1 MRAAMVLWGVLA
13 CGVLWAQPSEPT
25 ELRVRVVNRA
35 QQPLTNARVG
45 ALAVDFRRLQ
55 VMPATEPLMQ
65 SVDAQGAARLQWH
78 PAHQATVQEILA
90 GERGGA
96 VVLLVSA
103 PDHVPLCRAL
113 TYPIAAEQT
122 VALRTGQT
130 VQVRLKPVL
139 SPPDDFGTR
148 LPFQKP
154 LAWNEAFYTP
164 FGSDLFVAPLESLA
178 DREGLDIPSLQVL
191 NALTRLYLYL
201 FPGFGI
207 ERVSATEYR
216 LTLPPQMDGTAW
228 LWVNRADWL
237 VGYATEI
244 RLDEVASGAVERM
257 LPAPALLE
265 VRVDL
270 QGVNL
275 QGQNGNLMLYRRAG
289 GMYVAC
295 ARVPLE
301 SPRQE
306 IVFRDL
312 APGEGWTAMA
322 MVMPREYSER
332 GGLRRSASAPTLV
345 SGELRAVAIRPT
357 APAGTAPKGNRTV
370 TVRLLQADGTPLSNA
385 RVQVFVYDLQ
395 SETFAPV
402 AQGQL
407 DANGAITLRDLVE
420 NPPDKPASE
429 CVQYY
434 LRRDTGSYSE
444 PFQFILRQ
452 GDGVREVVFR
462 PPLSAGDRVPD
473 FELQETATGKPR
485 RLSEFRGKW
494 VLLDFWATW
503 CGPCH
508 KAMDKLRAFLTKHGA
523 TLGGRA
529 QIIAIS
535 LDESRALAQQ
545 MVQARGWDAL
555 ALHLWAGADA
565 FGSPIAQAFGINAIP
580 SYVLIDPDGKV
591 AHNEALASTAPE
603 EMFDLLRLLAS
614 GQTQ

>member
-1 MRAAMVLWGVLA
+1 MRTAIGL
-13 CGVLWAQPSEPT
+13 CGLLTCGLLWAQPSEPT
-25 ELRVRVVNRA
+25 ELRVRVQNA
-35 QQPLTNARVG
+35 AGQPLTNAKVG

-55 VMPATEPLMQ
+55 LLPATEPLMQ
-65 SVDAQGAARLQWH
+65 PVDAQGAARLQWH
-78 PAHQATVQEILA
+78 PAHQAIVQEILA

-103 PDHVPLCRAL
+103 PDHVPLYRAL

-122 VALRTGQT
+122 VALRAGQT
-130 VQVRLKPVL
+130 VQVRLKPTL
-139 SPPDDFGTR
+139 RPPDDFGTR

-154 LAWNEAFYTP
+154 VAWDDAFFASP
-164 FGSDLFVAPLESLA
+164 AIDLFVAPLESLA
-178 DREGLDIPSLQVL
+178 DREGFNDPPIGVL
-191 NALTRLYLYL
+191 NALVNFHL

-216 LTLPPQMDGTAW
+216 LTLPPQRDGSAW
-228 LWVNRADWL
+228 LWINRPDWL

-244 RLDEVASGAVERM
+244 RPEEIAAGVIERA
-257 LPAPALLE
+257 LSTPALLE

-270 QGVNL
+270 QNANL
-275 QGQNGNLMLYRRAG
+275 EGQNGSLILYRQAG
-289 GMYVAC
+289 GMYIAC
-295 ARVPLE
+295 ALVPLA
-301 SPRQE
+301 SPKQE

-322 MVMPREYSER
+322 MYMPREYSER
-332 GGLRRSASAPTLV
+332 GGFRKSASAPTLI
-345 SGELRAVAIRPT
+345 SGEMRTVAVRQT

-370 TVRLLQADGTPLSNA
+370 TVRLLKADGTPLSNA
-385 RVQVFVYDLQ
+385 RVQVFVYDMQ
-395 SETFAPV
+395 SETYAPV

-420 NPPDKPASE
+420 NPPDKPARE

-434 LRRDTGSYSE
+434 LQRDTGSYSE
-444 PFQFILRQ
+444 PFRFILRQ
-452 GDGVREVVFR
+452 GDGIREVVFR
-462 PPLSAGDRVPD
+462 PPLGAGDRAPD

-508 KAMDKLRAFLTKHGA
+508 KAMEKLRAFLTKHGA
-523 TLGGRA
+523 TLGERA
-529 QIIAIS
+529 QIVAVS
-535 LDESRALAQQ
+535 LDQERAPAQQ
-545 MVQARGWDAL
+545 MAQARGWDAL

-565 FGSPIAQAFGINAIP
+565 FDSPIAQAFGINSIP

-591 AHNEALASTAPE
+591 VQNGAQAFTAPE
-603 EMFDLLRLLAS
+603 EMFELLLLLA
-614 GQTQ
+614 GEETQ

>member
-1 MRAAMVLWGVLA
+1 MRMAIVLWGLLVSGL
-13 CGVLWAQPSEPT
+13 LWAQPSEPT

-65 SVDAQGAARLQWH
+65 PVDAQGAARLKWH

-130 VQVRLKPVL
+130 VQLRLKPAL

-154 LAWNEAFYTP
+154 LAWEEVFYTP

-191 NALTRLYLYL
+191 NALTRLYL

-228 LWVNRADWL
+228 LWVNRPDWL

-244 RLDEVASGAVERM
+244 RPDEVASGAVERM
-257 LPAPALLE
+257 LPASAMLE
-265 VRVDL
+265 VRMDL
-270 QGVNL
+270 QGANL
-275 QGQNGNLMLYRRAG
+275 QGQDGSLMLYRQAG

-295 ARVPLE
+295 ARAPLE
-301 SPRQE
+301 SPKQE

-312 APGEGWTAMA
+312 APGKGWTAMA
-322 MVMPREYSER
+322 MAMPREYSER
-332 GGLRRSASAPTLV
+332 GGLRRSASAPALV

-370 TVRLLQADGTPLSNA
+370 TVRLLQADGTPVSNA
-385 RVQVFVYDLQ
+385 RVQVFVYDMQ
-395 SETFAPV
+395 SETYAPV

-407 DANGAITLRDLVE
+407 DANGAITLRDLAE
-420 NPPDKPASE
+420 NPPDKPARE

-434 LRRDTGSYSE
+434 LQRDTGRYSE
-444 PFQFILRQ
+444 PFRFTLRQ

-473 FELQETATGKPR
+473 FELQETATGKSR

-503 CGPCH
+503 CEPCH
-508 KAMDKLRAFLTKHGA
+508 KAMDKLRAFLSKHGA
-523 TLGGRA
+523 TLGERA

-535 LDESRALAQQ
+535 LDEERAPAQQ
-545 MVQARGWDAL
+545 MMQARGWDAL

-565 FGSPIAQAFGINAIP
+565 FGAPIARAFGVNSIP

-603 EMFDLLRLLAS
+603 EMFELLLLLAS

>member
-13 CGVLWAQPSEPT
+13 CGLLWAQPSEPT

-65 SVDAQGAARLQWH
+65 PVDAQGAVRLQWH

-130 VQVRLKPVL
+130 VHLRLKPAL

-154 LAWNEAFYTP
+154 LAWEEVFYTP

-191 NALTRLYLYL
+191 NALTRLYL

-216 LTLPPQMDGTAW
+216 LTLPPQMDGAAW
-228 LWVNRADWL
+228 LWVNRPDWL

-244 RLDEVASGAVERM
+244 RPDEVAAGAVERM

-275 QGQNGNLMLYRRAG
+275 QGQNGNLMLYRQAG

-301 SPRQE
+301 SPKQE
-306 IVFRDL
+306 MVFRDL

-322 MVMPREYSER
+322 MAMPREYSER
-332 GGLRRSASAPTLV
+332 DGLRRSASAPALV

-357 APAGTAPKGNRTV
+357 APSGTAPKGNRTV

-385 RVQVFVYDLQ
+385 RVQVFVYDMQ

-420 NPPDKPASE
+420 NPPDKPARE

-434 LRRDTGSYSE
+434 LQRDTGRYSE
-444 PFQFILRQ
+444 PFRFTLRQ

-503 CGPCH
+503 CEPCH
-508 KAMDKLRAFLTKHGA
+508 KAMDKLRAFLSKHGA
-523 TLGGRA
+523 TLGERA

-535 LDESRALAQQ
+535 LDESRAPAQQ

-565 FGSPIAQAFGINAIP
+565 FESPIAQAFGVNSIP

-603 EMFDLLRLLAS
+603 EMFELLLLLAG

>member
-1 MRAAMVLWGVLA
+1 MRTAIGL
-13 CGVLWAQPSEPT
+13 CGLLTCGLLWAQPSEPT
-25 ELRVRVVNRA
+25 ELRVRVQNA
-35 QQPLTNARVG
+35 AGQPLTNARVG

-65 SVDAQGAARLQWH
+65 LVDAQGAARLKWH

-122 VALRTGQT
+122 VALRAGQT
-130 VQVRLKPVL
+130 VHLRLKPAL

-154 LAWNEAFYTP
+154 LAWEEVFYTP

-191 NALTRLYLYL
+191 NALTRLYL

-228 LWVNRADWL
+228 LWVNRPDWL

-244 RLDEVASGAVERM
+244 RPDEVASGAVERM
-257 LPAPALLE
+257 LPASAMLE
-265 VRVDL
+265 VRMDL
-270 QGVNL
+270 QGANL
-275 QGQNGNLMLYRRAG
+275 QGQDGSLMLYRQAG

-295 ARVPLE
+295 ARAPLE
-301 SPRQE
+301 SPKQE

-312 APGEGWTAMA
+312 APGKGWTAMA
-322 MVMPREYSER
+322 MAMPREYSER
-332 GGLRRSASAPTLV
+332 GGLRRSASAPALV

-385 RVQVFVYDLQ
+385 RVQVFVYDMQ
-395 SETFAPV
+395 SETYAPV

-407 DANGAITLRDLVE
+407 DANGAITLRDLAE
-420 NPPDKPASE
+420 NPPDKPARE

-434 LRRDTGSYSE
+434 LQRDTGRYSE
-444 PFQFILRQ
+444 PFRFILRQ
-452 GDGVREVVFR
+452 GDGIREVVFR
-462 PPLSAGDRVPD
+462 PPLGAGDRAPD

-508 KAMDKLRAFLTKHGA
+508 KAMDKLRAFLSKHGA
-523 TLGGRA
+523 TLGERA

-535 LDESRALAQQ
+535 LDEERAPAQQ
-545 MVQARGWDAL
+545 MMQARGWDAL

-565 FGSPIAQAFGINAIP
+565 FGSPIAQAFGVNSIP

>member
-13 CGVLWAQPSEPT
+13 CGVLWTQPSEPT

-65 SVDAQGAARLQWH
+65 PVDAQGAARLQWH
-78 PAHQATVQEILA
+78 PARQATVQEILA

-113 TYPIAAEQT
+113 THPIAAEQT
-122 VALRTGQT
+122 VALRAGQT
-130 VQVRLKPVL
+130 VQVRLKPAL

-154 LAWNEAFYTP
+154 LAWEEVFYTP

-191 NALTRLYLYL
+191 NALTRLYL

-216 LTLPPQMDGTAW
+216 LTLPPQRDGTAW
-228 LWVNRADWL
+228 LWVNRPDWL

-244 RLDEVASGAVERM
+244 RPDEVASGAVERM
-257 LPAPALLE
+257 LPASAMLE
-265 VRVDL
+265 VRMDL
-270 QGVNL
+270 QGANL
-275 QGQNGNLMLYRRAG
+275 QGQDGSLMLYRQAG
-289 GMYVAC
+289 GMYAAC
-295 ARVPLE
+295 ARAPLE
-301 SPRQE
+301 SPKQE

-322 MVMPREYSER
+322 MYMPREYSER
-332 GGLRRSASAPTLV
+332 GGFRKSASAPTLI
-345 SGELRAVAIRPT
+345 SGEMRTVAVRPT

-370 TVRLLQADGTPLSNA
+370 TVRLLKADGTPLSNA
-385 RVQVFVYDLQ
+385 RVQVFVYDMQ
-395 SETFAPV
+395 SETYAPV

-407 DANGAITLRDLVE
+407 DANGAITLRDLAE
-420 NPPDKPASE
+420 NPPDKPARE
-429 CVQYY
+429 CIQYY
-434 LRRDTGSYSE
+434 LQRDTGSYSE
-444 PFQFILRQ
+444 PFRFILRQ
-452 GDGVREVVFR
+452 GDGIREVVFR
-462 PPLSAGDRVPD
+462 PPLSAGDRAPD
-473 FELQETATGKPR
+473 FELQETATGKPC

-503 CGPCH
+503 CEPCH

-523 TLGGRA
+523 TLGERA

-535 LDESRALAQQ
+535 LDESRAPAQQ

-555 ALHLWAGADA
+555 ALHLWAGVDA
-565 FGSPIAQAFGINAIP
+565 FDSRIARAFGIRGIP
-580 SYVLIDPDGKV
+580 SYVLISPDGKV
-591 AHNEALASTAPE
+591 AHNGALASTAPE
-603 EMFDLLRLLAS
+603 EMFDLLLLLAS

>member
-13 CGVLWAQPSEPT
+13 CGLLWTQPSEPT

-65 SVDAQGAARLQWH
+65 PVDAQGAARLQWH

-130 VQVRLKPVL
+130 MQLRLKPAL

-154 LAWNEAFYTP
+154 LAWEEVFYTP

-191 NALTRLYLYL
+191 NALTRLYL

-228 LWVNRADWL
+228 LWVNRPDWL

-244 RLDEVASGAVERM
+244 RPDEVASGAVERM
-257 LPAPALLE
+257 LPASAMLE
-265 VRVDL
+265 VRMDL
-270 QGVNL
+270 QGANL
-275 QGQNGNLMLYRRAG
+275 QGQDGSLMLYRQAG

-295 ARVPLE
+295 ARAPLE
-301 SPRQE
+301 SPKQE

-322 MVMPREYSER
+322 MYMPREYSER
-332 GGLRRSASAPTLV
+332 GGLRRSASAPALV

-385 RVQVFVYDLQ
+385 RVQVFVYDEQ
-395 SETFAPV
+395 SAVYAPV
-402 AQGQL
+402 ARGQL

-420 NPPDKPASE
+420 NPPDKPARE

-434 LRRDTGSYSE
+434 LQRDTGRYSE
-444 PFQFILRQ
+444 PFRFTLRQ

-462 PPLSAGDRVPD
+462 PPLSAGDRAPD

-508 KAMDKLRAFLTKHGA
+508 KAMDKLRAFLSKHGA
-523 TLGGRA
+523 TLGERA

-535 LDESRALAQQ
+535 LDEERAPAQQ

-565 FGSPIAQAFGINAIP
+565 FGAPIAQAFGVNSIP

-603 EMFDLLRLLAS
+603 EMFDLLLLLAS

>member
-1 MRAAMVLWGVLA
+1 MRMAIVLWSLLVSGL
-13 CGVLWAQPSEPT
+13 LWAQPSEPT
-25 ELRVRVVNRA
+25 ELRVRVVNSA

-45 ALAVDFRRLQ
+45 ALAVDFRRLH

-65 SVDAQGAARLQWH
+65 PVDAQGSVRLKWH

-113 TYPIAAEQT
+113 TYPIAVEQT
-122 VALRTGQT
+122 VALRAGQT
-130 VQVRLKPVL
+130 VQVRLKPAL
-139 SPPDDFGTR
+139 SPPDDFGAR
-148 LPFQKP
+148 QPFQKP
-154 LAWNEAFYTP
+154 LAWEEVFYTP

-191 NALTRLYLYL
+191 NALTRLYL
-201 FPGFGI
+201 FPDFGI

-228 LWVNRADWL
+228 LWVNRPDWL

-244 RLDEVASGAVERM
+244 RPDEVASGAVERM
-257 LPAPALLE
+257 LPASAMLE
-265 VRVDL
+265 VRMDL
-270 QGVNL
+270 QGANL
-275 QGQNGNLMLYRRAG
+275 QGQDGSLVLYRQAG

-295 ARVPLE
+295 ARAPLE
-301 SPRQE
+301 SPKQE

-312 APGEGWTAMA
+312 APGKGWTAMA
-322 MVMPREYSER
+322 MYMPREYSER
-332 GGLRRSASAPTLV
+332 GGLRRSASAPALV
-345 SGELRAVAIRPT
+345 SGEMRAVAIRPT

-385 RVQVFVYDLQ
+385 RVQVFVYDEQ
-395 SETFAPV
+395 SAVYAPV
-402 AQGQL
+402 ARGQL
-407 DANGAITLRDLVE
+407 DANGAITLRDLAE
-420 NPPDKPASE
+420 NPPDKPARE

-434 LRRDTGSYSE
+434 LQREAGVYSQ
-444 PFQFILRQ
+444 PFRFILRQ
-452 GDGVREVVFR
+452 GDGIREVVLR

-473 FELQETATGKPR
+473 FELQETATGKLR

-503 CGPCH
+503 CEPCH
-508 KAMDKLRAFLTKHGA
+508 KAMDKLRAFLSKHGA
-523 TLGGRA
+523 TLGERA
-529 QIIAIS
+529 QIITIS
-535 LDESRALAQQ
+535 LDEERAPAQQ

-565 FGSPIAQAFGINAIP
+565 FGAPIAQAFGVNSIP

-591 AHNEALASTAPE
+591 AQNGAQAFTALE
-603 EMFDLLRLLAS
+603 EMFDLLLLLAS

>member
-1 MRAAMVLWGVLA
+1 MVLWGVLA
-13 CGVLWAQPSEPT
+13 CGVLWTQPSEPT
-25 ELRVRVVNRA
+25 ELRVRVQNA
-35 QQPLTNARVG
+35 AGQPLTNAKVG

-55 VMPATEPLMQ
+55 LLPATEPLMQ
-65 SVDAQGAARLQWH
+65 PVDAQGAARLKWH

-96 VVLLVSA
+96 VVLLMGA

-122 VALRTGQT
+122 VALRAGQT
-130 VQVRLKPVL
+130 VQLRLKPTL
-139 SPPDDFGTR
+139 RPPDDFGTR

-154 LAWNEAFYTP
+154 LAWEEVFYTP

-191 NALTRLYLYL
+191 NALTRLYL

-216 LTLPPQMDGTAW
+216 LTLPSQMDGTAW
-228 LWVNRADWL
+228 LWVNRPDWL

-244 RLDEVASGAVERM
+244 RPDEVASGAVERM
-257 LPAPALLE
+257 LPASAMLE
-265 VRVDL
+265 VRI
-270 QGVNL
+270 NL
-275 QGQNGNLMLYRRAG
+275 QGANLEGQNGSLMLYRQAG

-295 ARVPLE
+295 ARAPLE
-301 SPRQE
+301 SPKQE

-322 MVMPREYSER
+322 MYMPREYSER
-332 GGLRRSASAPTLV
+332 GGLRRSASAPALV

-385 RVQVFVYDLQ
+385 RVQVFVYDEQ
-395 SETFAPV
+395 SAVYAPV
-402 AQGQL
+402 ARGQL

-420 NPPDKPASE
+420 NPPDKPARE
-429 CVQYY
+429 CIQYY
-434 LRRDTGSYSE
+434 LQRDTGSYSE
-444 PFQFILRQ
+444 LFRFILRQ
-452 GDGVREVVFR
+452 GDGIREVVFR

-473 FELQETATGKPR
+473 FELQETATGKSR

-503 CGPCH
+503 CEPCH
-508 KAMDKLRAFLTKHGA
+508 KAMDKLRAFLSKHGA
-523 TLGGRA
+523 TLGERA

-535 LDESRALAQQ
+535 LDEERAPAQQ

-565 FGSPIAQAFGINAIP
+565 FDSRIAQAFGIRGIP
-580 SYVLIDPDGKV
+580 SYVLISPDGKV

-603 EMFDLLRLLAS
+603 EMFELLLLLVG

>member
-13 CGVLWAQPSEPT
+13 CGLLWTQPSEPT

-65 SVDAQGAARLQWH
+65 PVDAQGAARLQWH

-103 PDHVPLCRAL
+103 PDHVPLYRAL

-122 VALRTGQT
+122 VALRAGQT
-130 VQVRLKPVL
+130 VQVRLKPTL
-139 SPPDDFGTR
+139 RPPDDFGTR

-154 LAWNEAFYTP
+154 VAWDDAFFASP
-164 FGSDLFVAPLESLA
+164 AIDLFVAPLESLA
-178 DREGLDIPSLQVL
+178 DREGFNDPPIGVL
-191 NALTRLYLYL
+191 NALVNFHL

-216 LTLPPQMDGTAW
+216 LTLPPQRDGSAW
-228 LWVNRADWL
+228 LWVNRPDWL

-244 RLDEVASGAVERM
+244 HPEEIAAGVIERA

-270 QGVNL
+270 QNANL
-275 QGQNGNLMLYRRAG
+275 EGQNGSLILYRQAG
-289 GMYVAC
+289 GMYIAC
-295 ARVPLE
+295 ALVPLA
-301 SPRQE
+301 SPKQE

-322 MVMPREYSER
+322 MYMPREYSER
-332 GGLRRSASAPTLV
+332 GGFRKSASAPTLI
-345 SGELRAVAIRPT
+345 SGEMRTVAVRPT

-385 RVQVFVYDLQ
+385 RVQVFVYDMQ
-395 SETFAPV
+395 SETYAPV

-407 DANGAITLRDLVE
+407 DANGAITLRDLAE
-420 NPPDKPASE
+420 NPPDKPARE

-434 LRRDTGSYSE
+434 LQREAGVYSQ
-444 PFQFILRQ
+444 PFRFILRQ

-462 PPLSAGDRVPD
+462 PPLGAGDRAPD
-473 FELQETATGKPR
+473 FVLQETATGKPR
-485 RLSEFRGKW
+485 RLSEFHGKW

-503 CGPCH
+503 CEPCH
-508 KAMDKLRAFLTKHGA
+508 KAMDKLRAFLSKHGA
-523 TLGGRA
+523 TLGERA

-535 LDESRALAQQ
+535 LDEERAPAQQ

-565 FGSPIAQAFGINAIP
+565 FDSPIAQAFGVNSIP

-603 EMFDLLRLLAS
+603 EMFELLLLLAS

>member
-1 MRAAMVLWGVLA
+1 MRTAIGL
-13 CGVLWAQPSEPT
+13 CGLLTCGLLWAQPSEPT
-25 ELRVRVVNRA
+25 ELRVRVQNA
-35 QQPLTNARVG
+35 AGQPLTNARVG

-65 SVDAQGAARLQWH
+65 PVDAQGAARLQWH

-130 VQVRLKPVL
+130 MQLRLKPAL

-154 LAWNEAFYTP
+154 LAWEEVFYTP

-191 NALTRLYLYL
+191 NALTRLYL

-228 LWVNRADWL
+228 LWVNRPDWL

-244 RLDEVASGAVERM
+244 RPDEVASGAVERM
-257 LPAPALLE
+257 LPASAMLE
-265 VRVDL
+265 VRMDL
-270 QGVNL
+270 QGANL
-275 QGQNGNLMLYRRAG
+275 QGQDGSLMLYRQAG

-295 ARVPLE
+295 ARAPLE
-301 SPRQE
+301 SPKQE

-322 MVMPREYSER
+322 MYMPREYSER
-332 GGLRRSASAPTLV
+332 GGLRRSASAPALV

-357 APAGTAPKGNRTV
+357 APADTAPKGNRTV

-385 RVQVFVYDLQ
+385 RVQVFVYDEQ
-395 SETFAPV
+395 SAVYAPV
-402 AQGQL
+402 ARGQL
-407 DANGAITLRDLVE
+407 DANGAITLRDLAE
-420 NPPDKPASE
+420 NPPDKPARE

-434 LRRDTGSYSE
+434 LQRDTGSYSE
-444 PFQFILRQ
+444 PFRFILRQ
-452 GDGVREVVFR
+452 GDGIREVVFR
-462 PPLSAGDRVPD
+462 PPLSAGDRAPD

-508 KAMDKLRAFLTKHGA
+508 KAMEKLRAFLTKHGA
-523 TLGGRA
+523 TLGERA

-535 LDESRALAQQ
+535 LDESRAPAQQ

-565 FGSPIAQAFGINAIP
+565 FDSRIAQAFGIRGIP
-580 SYVLIDPDGKV
+580 SYVLISPDGKV
-591 AHNEALASTAPE
+591 AHNEAQEFTAPE
-603 EMFDLLRLLAS
+603 EMFELLLLLA
-614 GQTQ
+614 GEETQ

>member
-1 MRAAMVLWGVLA
+1 MRMAIVLWGLLVSGL
-13 CGVLWAQPSEPT
+13 LWAQPSEPT

-65 SVDAQGAARLQWH
+65 PVDAQGAARLQWH

-122 VALRTGQT
+122 VALRAGQT
-130 VQVRLKPVL
+130 VQVNLKPTL
-139 SPPDDFGTR
+139 RPPDDFGAR
-148 LPFQKP
+148 QPFQKP
-154 LAWNEAFYTP
+154 IAWDEVFFAP
-164 FGSDLFVAPLESLA
+164 FDADLFVAPLESLV
-178 DREGLDIPSLQVL
+178 DREGLDIPSLGVL
-191 NALTRLYLYL
+191 NALTRLYL

-216 LTLPPQMDGTAW
+216 LTLPPQIDGSAW
-228 LWVNRADWL
+228 LWVNRPDWL
-237 VGYATEI
+237 LGYATEI
-244 RLDEVASGAVERM
+244 RPDEVASGAVERA

-270 QGVNL
+270 HGANL
-275 QGQNGNLMLYRRAG
+275 QGQDGNLMLYRQAG
-289 GMYVAC
+289 GMYTVC
-295 ARVPLE
+295 AHAPLE
-301 SPRQE
+301 SPKQE

-312 APGEGWTAMA
+312 APAEGWQAIA
-322 MVMPREYSER
+322 VYMPREYNER
-332 GGLRRSASAPTLV
+332 GGFRRSASVPALA
-345 SGELRAVAIRPT
+345 SGELRAVALRQTTPT
-357 APAGTAPKGNRTV
+357 ATAPKGNRTV
-370 TVRLLQADGTPLSNA
+370 TVRLLQADGTPMANA
-385 RVQVFVYDLQ
+385 RVQVFVYDEQ
-395 SETFAPV
+395 GEIYAPV
-402 AQGQL
+402 TQGQL
-407 DANGAITLRDLVE
+407 DANGAITLRELAE
-420 NPPDKPASE
+420 NPPDTPARE

-434 LRRDTGSYSE
+434 LQRHTGGYSE
-444 PFQFILRQ
+444 PFRFILRQ
-452 GDGVREVVFR
+452 GDGVRELVFR
-462 PPLSAGDRVPD
+462 PPLSAGDRAPD
-473 FELQETATGKPR
+473 FEPQETATGKPR

-508 KAMDKLRAFLTKHGA
+508 KAMDKLRAFLSKHGA
-523 TLGGRA
+523 TLGERA

-535 LDESRALAQQ
+535 LDEERAPAQQ
-545 MVQARGWDAL
+545 MVSARGWDAL

-565 FGSPIAQAFGINAIP
+565 FGSPIAQAFGVNSIP

-603 EMFDLLRLLAS
+603 EMFELMLLLVGDDAP
-614 GQTQ
+614 

>member
-13 CGVLWAQPSEPT
+13 CGLLWTQPSEPT

-122 VALRTGQT
+122 VALRAGQT
-130 VQVRLKPVL
+130 VQVRLKPTL
-139 SPPDDFGTR
+139 RPPDDFGAR
-148 LPFQKP
+148 QPFQKP
-154 LAWNEAFYTP
+154 LAWDEVFFAP
-164 FGSDLFVAPLESLA
+164 FDADLFVAPLESLV
-178 DREGLDIPSLQVL
+178 DREGLDIPSLGVL
-191 NALTRLYLYL
+191 NALTRLYL

-207 ERVSATEYR
+207 ERVSVTEYR

-228 LWVNRADWL
+228 LWVNRPDWL

-244 RLDEVASGAVERM
+244 RPDEVASGAVERM
-257 LPAPALLE
+257 LPASAMLE
-265 VRVDL
+265 VRMDL
-270 QGVNL
+270 HGANL
-275 QGQNGNLMLYRRAG
+275 QGQDGSLMLYRRAG

-295 ARVPLE
+295 ARAPLE
-301 SPRQE
+301 SPKQE

-322 MVMPREYSER
+322 MYMPREYSER
-332 GGLRRSASAPTLV
+332 GGFRRSASAPALV

-385 RVQVFVYDLQ
+385 RVQVFVYDEQ
-395 SETFAPV
+395 SAVYAPV
-402 AQGQL
+402 ARGQL

-420 NPPDKPASE
+420 NPPDKPARE

-434 LRRDTGSYSE
+434 LQRDTGSYSE
-444 PFQFILRQ
+444 PFRFILRQ
-452 GDGVREVVFR
+452 GDGIREVVFR
-462 PPLSAGDRVPD
+462 PPLGAGDRVPD

-508 KAMDKLRAFLTKHGA
+508 KAMEKLRAFLTKHGA
-523 TLGGRA
+523 TLGERA

-535 LDESRALAQQ
+535 LDEERAPAQQ

-565 FGSPIAQAFGINAIP
+565 FDSRIARAFGIRGIP

-603 EMFDLLRLLAS
+603 EMFELLLLLAS

>member
-13 CGVLWAQPSEPT
+13 CGVLWTQPSEPT

-65 SVDAQGAARLQWH
+65 PVDAQGAARLQWH

-122 VALRTGQT
+122 VALRAGQT
-130 VQVRLKPVL
+130 VHLRLKPAL

-154 LAWNEAFYTP
+154 LAWEEMFYTP

-191 NALTRLYLYL
+191 NDLTRLYL

-216 LTLPPQMDGTAW
+216 LTLPPQRDGSAW
-228 LWVNRADWL
+228 LWINRPDWL

-244 RLDEVASGAVERM
+244 RPEEIAAGVIERA
-257 LPAPALLE
+257 LSTPALLE
-265 VRVDL
+265 VRVDP
-270 QGVNL
+270 QNANL
-275 QGQNGNLMLYRRAG
+275 EGQNGSLILYRQAG
-289 GMYVAC
+289 GMYIAC
-295 ARVPLE
+295 ALVPLA
-301 SPRQE
+301 SPKQE

-322 MVMPREYSER
+322 MYMPREYSER
-332 GGLRRSASAPTLV
+332 GGFRRSASAPTLI
-345 SGELRAVAIRPT
+345 SGEMRTVAVRQ
-357 APAGTAPKGNRTV
+357 TAPKGNRTV
-370 TVRLLQADGTPLSNA
+370 TVRLLKADGTPLSNA
-385 RVQVFVYDLQ
+385 RVQVFVYDEQ
-395 SETFAPV
+395 SAVYAPV

-407 DANGAITLRDLVE
+407 DANGAITLRDLAE
-420 NPPDKPASE
+420 NPPDKPARV
-429 CVQYY
+429 CIQYY
-434 LRRDTGSYSE
+434 LQRDTGRYSE
-444 PFQFILRQ
+444 PFRFILRQ
-452 GDGVREVVFR
+452 GDGIREVVFR
-462 PPLSAGDRVPD
+462 PPLGAGDRAPD

-503 CGPCH
+503 CEPCH
-508 KAMDKLRAFLTKHGA
+508 KAMEKLRAFLTKHGA
-523 TLGGRA
+523 TLGERA

-535 LDESRALAQQ
+535 LDEARAPAQQ
-545 MVQARGWDAL
+545 MVQARGWNTL

-565 FGSPIAQAFGINAIP
+565 FDSRIAQAFGVNSIP

-603 EMFDLLRLLAS
+603 EMFDLLLLLAS

>member
-13 CGVLWAQPSEPT
+13 CGVLWTQPSEPT

-65 SVDAQGAARLQWH
+65 PVDAQGAARLQWH

-122 VALRTGQT
+122 VALRAGQT
-130 VQVRLKPVL
+130 VHLRLKPAL

-154 LAWNEAFYTP
+154 LAWDEVFFAP
-164 FGSDLFVAPLESLA
+164 FDTDLFVAPLESLV
-178 DREGLDIPSLQVL
+178 DREGLDIPSLGVL
-191 NALTRLYLYL
+191 NALTRFHL
-201 FPGFGI
+201 FPDFGI

-228 LWVNRADWL
+228 LWVNRPDWL

-244 RLDEVASGAVERM
+244 RPDEVASGAVERM
-257 LPAPALLE
+257 LPASAMLE
-265 VRVDL
+265 VRMDL
-270 QGVNL
+270 QGANL
-275 QGQNGNLMLYRRAG
+275 QGQDGSLMLYRQAG

-295 ARVPLE
+295 ARAPLE
-301 SPRQE
+301 SPKQE

-322 MVMPREYSER
+322 MYVPREFSER
-332 GGLRRSASAPTLV
+332 GGYRRSASAPTLT
-345 SGELRAVAIRPT
+345 SGELRTVSIRQT
-357 APAGTAPKGNRTV
+357 VSAAAAPKGNRTV
-370 TVRLLQADGTPLSNA
+370 TVRLLQADGTPVSNA
-385 RVQVFVYDLQ
+385 RVQVFVYDMQ
-395 SETFAPV
+395 SETYAPV

-407 DANGAITLRDLVE
+407 DANGAITLRDLAE
-420 NPPDKPASE
+420 NPPDKPARE

-434 LRRDTGSYSE
+434 LQRDTGRYSE
-444 PFQFILRQ
+444 PFRFTLRQ

-473 FELQETATGKPR
+473 FELQETATGKLR

-503 CGPCH
+503 CEPCH
-508 KAMDKLRAFLTKHGA
+508 KAMDKLRAFLSKHGA
-523 TLGGRA
+523 TLGERA

-535 LDESRALAQQ
+535 LDEERAPAQQ
-545 MVQARGWDAL
+545 MMQARGWDAL

-565 FGSPIAQAFGINAIP
+565 FGAPIAQAFGVNSIP

-603 EMFDLLRLLAS
+603 EMFELLLLLAS

>member
-13 CGVLWAQPSEPT
+13 CGLLWTQPSEPT
-25 ELRVRVVNRA
+25 ELRVRVQNA
-35 QQPLTNARVG
+35 AGQPLTNATVG

-65 SVDAQGAARLQWH
+65 PVDAQGAARLQWH
-78 PAHQATVQEILA
+78 PAHQATIQEILA

-122 VALRTGQT
+122 VALRAGQT
-130 VQVRLKPVL
+130 VQVNLKPTL
-139 SPPDDFGTR
+139 RPPDDFGAR
-148 LPFQKP
+148 QPFQKP
-154 LAWNEAFYTP
+154 IAWDEVFFAP
-164 FGSDLFVAPLESLA
+164 FDADLFVAPLESLV
-178 DREGLDIPSLQVL
+178 DREGLDIPSLGVL
-191 NALTRLYLYL
+191 NALTRLYL

-228 LWVNRADWL
+228 LWVNRPDWL

-244 RLDEVASGAVERM
+244 RPDEVASGAVERM
-257 LPAPALLE
+257 LPASAMLE
-265 VRVDL
+265 VRMDL
-270 QGVNL
+270 QGANL
-275 QGQNGNLMLYRRAG
+275 QGQDGSLMLYRQAG

-295 ARVPLE
+295 ARAPLE
-301 SPRQE
+301 SPKQE

-312 APGEGWTAMA
+312 APGKGWTAMA
-322 MVMPREYSER
+322 MYMPREYSER
-332 GGLRRSASAPTLV
+332 GGLRRSASAPALV

-357 APAGTAPKGNRTV
+357 ALAGTAPKGNRTV

-385 RVQVFVYDLQ
+385 RVQVFVYDEQ
-395 SETFAPV
+395 SETYAPV

-407 DANGAITLRDLVE
+407 DANGAITLRDLAE
-420 NPPDKPASE
+420 NPPDKPARE
-429 CVQYY
+429 CIQYY
-434 LRRDTGSYSE
+434 LQRDTGRYSE
-444 PFQFILRQ
+444 PFRFILRQ
-452 GDGVREVVFR
+452 GDGIREVVFR
-462 PPLSAGDRVPD
+462 PPLGAGDRAPD

-508 KAMDKLRAFLTKHGA
+508 KAMDKLRALLSKHGA
-523 TLGGRA
+523 TLGERA

-535 LDESRALAQQ
+535 LDEERAPAQQ

-565 FGSPIAQAFGINAIP
+565 FGSPIAQAFGVNSIP

-603 EMFDLLRLLAS
+603 EMFELLLLLAS